1 MTLQTISIEQ
11 AKKMIAGGAKLIDI
25 READEYARE
34 NIPGAA
40 HHALSSFPTS
50 VDAGDAPVL
59 IFHCKAGS
67 RTSANAG
74 MLSMA
79 APCEAYILDGGI
91 DAWKAAGEQVS
102 RDASQPIEIMRQV
115 QIVAGSLTLI
125 GVLLGWLVHPGFYGL
140 SGFIGAGLTFS
151 GISGTCMMANGLRL
165 MPWNRSAA
173 PSSPRTA

>member
-1 MTLQTISIEQ
+1 MTLKTVTVEQ
-11 AKKMIAGGAKLIDI
+11 ARKMIAGGAKLIDI
-25 READEYARE
+25 READEHARE
-34 NIPGAA
+34 NIPGAD
-40 HHALSSFPTS
+40 HHALSSFPAS
-50 VDAGDAPVL
+50 VDAQGAPAL

-67 RTSANAG
+67 RTAANAG

-79 APCEAYILDGGI
+79 SPCEAYILEGGI
-91 DAWKAAGEQVS
+91 DAWKAAGEQIS

-125 GVLLGWLVHPGFYGL
+125 GVLLGWLVHPGFYAL

-165 MPWNRSAA
+165 MPWNRNAPAA
-173 PSSPRTA
+173 APRTA